1 MFGWSTI
8 YSAMLPRVTAVWC
21 LQSHRYDLLSEEDPE
36 EFVNVEI
43 PSDLRVS
50 DDSVV
55 PQSKGRPRS
64 KLLSALKKPP
74 QRRKKP
80 MEPIQDISQVCMC
93 VWVDELKT

>member
-1 MFGWSTI
+1 MASSDRELT
-8 YSAMLPRVTAVWC
+8 
-21 LQSHRYDLLSEEDPE
+21 QSDEQADGDQVEQRSGYDLLSEEDPE

-93 VWVDELKT
+93 VCGWMN